1 MGHPATQLIGR
12 RIGMVPGELTPFGF
26 YANDVFI
33 NLIFFTFS
41 KFCAMS
47 DMYVL
52 LLKSIYNALTRNR
65 NRIHSV
71 FL

>member
-47 DMYVL
+47 DMRLVGHQSNSYKIRSSQL
-52 LLKSIYNALTRNR
+52 ID
-65 NRIHSV
+65 
-71 FL
+71 